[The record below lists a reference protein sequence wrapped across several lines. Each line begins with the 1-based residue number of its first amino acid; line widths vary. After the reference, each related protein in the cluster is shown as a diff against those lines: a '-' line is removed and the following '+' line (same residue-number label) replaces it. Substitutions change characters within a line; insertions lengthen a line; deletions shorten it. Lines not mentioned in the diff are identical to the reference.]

1 MKRHFLS
8 ILPLNLIGL
17 LMAAVFA
24 VPSEAFAMSI
34 CIPDYERLI
43 DDSNT
48 IVVGKF
54 EGTNSDFFLIEKVLK
69 SPENLGKKLLVYA
82 PQSPISD
89 INGLKSK
96 MAGKRFIFL
105 GSWVSQYKV
114 IVPECGHYSFWP
126 YGPHKGYL
134 PTRDLDELER
144 YIESRIKNH
153 PPKPTPT
160 PNPAEYNPES
170 VKRVEQFI
178 REHRGTPETT
188 RSQNTPTTR

>member
-1 MKRHFLS
+1 MKRHFLF

-17 LMAAVFA
+17 LLAAILA
-24 VPSEAFAMSI
+24 IPSEASALSI

-43 DDSNT
+43 DESNT

-54 EGTNSDFFLIEKVLK
+54 EGINSDFFLIEKVLK
-69 SPENLGKKLLVYA
+69 SPEKLEKKLLVYA

-105 GSWVSQYKV
+105 GSWVSEYKV
-114 IVPECGHYSFWP
+114 IVPECDHYSFWP

-134 PTRDLDELER
+134 PTTDLDDLER
-144 YIESRIKNH
+144 YIESRIQTH

-160 PNPAEYNPES
+160 PNPAEYNRES

-178 REHRGTPETT
+178 REHRGASGTIN
-188 RSQNTPTTR
+188 SQNTPTTK